1 MTEIKVLDKSIF
13 NRIAA
18 GEVVERPASIVK
30 ELLENS
36 IDAGAKSITITVCGG
51 GVSFIRV
58 SDDGCGIS
66 PDCIKTAFLPHAT
79 SKIKN
84 IEDLD
89 AIETLGFRGEAL
101 PSIASV
107 AKVTM
112 FSRRRDSELGI
123 TYCVDN
129 GNELDYGEMGGSY
142 GTVVTVE
149 NLFADIPARKKFLA
163 SDRIE
168 ENAITNVVARA
179 ILANCDVAFE
189 YVLNDKL
196 IYKSYGNGL
205 SEAIKTVYGNEFFSN
220 LVKIEN
226 TSSDITVS
234 GYIGKPSYTKSSK
247 SYQTLVINN
256 RYVQNDDISYTIFGC
271 YQKYL
276 MKRQFPAYVIH
287 MTVPYDLVDVNVHP
301 NKLEVKFAL
310 PGIIKKVVA
319 DTVKTQVLASA
330 ITDAKSVDD
339 VFTFRSDIKIN
350 ETVPPSIDELFV
362 SPDMRSSSRNE
373 EMLKSDKSHLETSC
387 VECDSADVK
396 NMFVA
401 HDKSEETPPSQ
412 HALKQDILSAKSAEK
427 QEVVRAK
434 ITSSFLGDIPDLSQK
449 AESKKILFHDS
460 SSQSL
465 VNGTDIYESVK
476 SAQNQF
482 SLGGSSQCKLVGK
495 LFNTYIIVEDD
506 ANIYLVDQHAAH
518 EKLLYDKFET
528 QFAEGNEATQ
538 QMLVPYRFSLSPQES
553 NIIDENLESITK
565 MGFSLSKLNEENYL
579 YELSGVPSCC
589 SKINVK
595 EFIDSFIAA
604 DSLNATVPLPLK
616 ERLAQAAC
624 KAAIKGGEDDLSLL
638 EIESLLSALKLN
650 KTELFCP
657 HGRPI
662 IVKIKRTEIEKWF
675 KRIV

>member
-36 IDAGAKSITITVCGG
+36 IDAGAKNIAITVCEG

-79 SKIKN
+79 SKIKD

-112 FSRRRDSELGI
+112 FSRQHDSALGV
-123 TYCVDN
+123 TYCIEN

-168 ENAITNVVARA
+168 ENAITNIVARA
-179 ILANCDVAFE
+179 ILANYNVAFE
-189 YVLNDKL
+189 YILNDKL
-196 IYKSYGNGL
+196 IYKSLGNGL
-205 SEAIKTVYGNEFFSN
+205 SEAIKTVYGNDFLSN
-220 LVKIEN
+220 LVQIEN
-226 TSSDITVS
+226 TSSDITIY

-319 DTVKTQVLASA
+319 DTVKNQVLASA
-330 ITDAKSVDD
+330 TNDAKTVDD
-339 VFTFRSDIKIN
+339 IFSFRTDIKIN
-350 ETVPPSIDELFV
+350 ESLPPSIDELFV
-362 SPDMRSSSRNE
+362 APSRISSQ
-373 EMLKSDKSHLETSC
+373 C
-387 VECDSADVK
+387 
-396 NMFVA
+396 
-401 HDKSEETPPSQ
+401 KSEEIQSDNLCSRRAEPAKDTTEEEKVESVLSNAIEDSLSQSASNQDYFSHSGDNSPSF
-412 HALKQDILSAKSAEK
+412 A
-427 QEVVRAK
+427 RAK
-434 ITSSFLGDIPDLSQK
+434 ITSSFLGDIPDLS
-449 AESKKILFHDS
+449 SKKEIKRSVFRDNTSHS
-460 SSQSL
+460 T
-465 VNGTDIYESVK
+465 VNRPYIYESALPSPDKFSVK
-476 SAQNQF
+476 DSTRY
-482 SLGGSSQCKLVGK
+482 KLVGK
-495 LFNTYIIVEDD
+495 LFNTYIVLEDD
-506 ANIYLVDQHAAH
+506 CNIYLIDQHAAH

-528 QFAEGNEATQ
+528 QFVEGSTTTQ
-538 QMLVPYRFSLSPQES
+538 PMLVPYRFSLSPQES
-553 NIIDENLESITK
+553 NIMDENMNSISK
-565 MGFSLSKLNEENYL
+565 MGFSLSKLNEESCL

-589 SKINVK
+589 AKINVK
-595 EFIDSFIAA
+595 EFVDSFIAA
-604 DSLNATVPLPLK
+604 DSSDALLPIPLK

-624 KAAIKGGEDDLSLL
+624 KAAIKGGQDDLSQL
-638 EIESLLSALKLN
+638 EVESLLSALKSN

-662 IVKIKRTEIEKWF
+662 IIKIKRTEIEKWF